1 MNFRT
6 EEHVEV
12 KRGTQEFLLPA
23 QMADSCAVPDHSPM
37 EAEAECSTR
46 SVLQSMNNW
55 KHLKSNSCA

>member
-6 EEHVEV
+6 EEHVKV

-23 QMADSCAVPDHSPM
+23 QMADSCAVPDHAPM

-46 SVLQSMNNW
+46 SVLQSVKNG
-55 KHLKSNSCA
+55 KHLKSNSCV